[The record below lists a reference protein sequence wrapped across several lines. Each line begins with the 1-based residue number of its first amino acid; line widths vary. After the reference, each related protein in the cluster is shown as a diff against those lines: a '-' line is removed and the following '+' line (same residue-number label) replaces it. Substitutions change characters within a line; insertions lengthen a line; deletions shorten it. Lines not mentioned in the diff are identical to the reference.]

1 MASFIKKGISG
12 YTKLLQTHPY
22 KTKCLTAGFIGN
34 SSDYVC

>member
-22 KTKCLTAGFIGN
+22 KTKGLSAGLIMA
-34 SSDYVC
+34 SSDLLC